1 MERGFA
7 ILPRQSGTKPME
19 TAPDSKPGK
28 PALSCSL
35 RSTFA
40 ALRLP
45 VVLVIAAVYMVV
57 SLRIPTGED
66 AEKAYHFQ
74 RVLVKQLGLT
84 GLPDLDIKVSPR
96 SRGRGDIILKTPV
109 SPEKLDL
116 IRREFDRLNV
126 AGDYELKVRAP

>member
-1 MERGFA
+1 M
-7 ILPRQSGTKPME
+7 QSSPGNQVQKPME
-19 TAPDSKPGK
+19 TVPDSKPGK
-28 PALSCSL
+28 PALSCFL

-45 VVLVIAAVYMVV
+45 VVLVVAAVYMVV
-57 SLRIPTGED
+57 GLRIPTGED

-74 RVLVKQLGLT
+74 RVLVEQLELT

-96 SRGRGDIILKTPV
+96 SRGRGDIILEMSV
-109 SPEKLDL
+109 SPEKLNL